1 MGHSQG
7 GLLTKMTVIDSG
19 THLWPFTVPPEEL
32 DIDAETRE
40 LLTNALMIKPLPFVR
55 LVIFIATPHRGSYQA
70 LGILGRLGSW
80 LVNLPGRFTKLSV
93 ALLIEHAQKM
103 P

>member
-19 THLWPFTVPPEEL
+19 TRLWPFTVPPEEL

-55 LVIFIATPHRGSYQA
+55 RVVLIATPHRGSYQA
-70 LGILGRLGSW
+70 LGILGNLASW
-80 LVNLPGRFTKLSV
+80 LVNYRAVLRS
-93 ALLIEHAQKM
+93 
-103 P
+103 